1 MRKNLL
7 PLILALIVSG
17 SVFGKVTLPALLSDN
32 MVLQQKTQVKIWG
45 WSKPDAA
52 IKISTSW
59 GENQSATADKEGNWK
74 VILNTPVAS
83 FNPQTI
89 IVSDGEP
96 VTINNILIGEV
107 WLCSGQSNMEMTLKG
122 MWSSGV
128 MGANQAIAESG
139 FYQDIRL
146 FNVKQTSAIKPQK
159 DCIGKWDVS
168 SPPVVKSFSAI
179 GYYYAL
185 ELRKILNV
193 PVGII
198 CSSWG
203 GTVIEA
209 WMDTESQK
217 NFTDVDLN
225 LLNNEKLPVFEKPI
239 SLYNGMIA
247 PLVNF
252 SVKGFLWYQGESNIK
267 RYPTYAD
274 KMVAMIKLWRALWGD
289 NKLPFFYAE
298 IAPFNYA
305 SNRIDITKEQIN
317 AALLREQQKKVM
329 TMIDNV
335 GMVCTNDLVFPYER
349 NEIHPS
355 NKPEVAK
362 RFSYWAINCVYG
374 GVNSISAIGPQFK
387 SMKIDGNKALLTFD
401 DNDGGFVTSREEMTG
416 FEIAGSDSIF
426 YTAKAIKENPFS
438 KNLVITSE
446 KVDIP
451 VAVRYCFRNFLLGNV
466 TNSFGQ
472 PMVPFRTDN
481 W

>member
-247 PLVNF
+247 SKLFGKRISLVP
-252 SVKGFLWYQGESNIK
+252 G
-267 RYPTYAD
+267 
-274 KMVAMIKLWRALWGD
+274 
-289 NKLPFFYAE
+289 
-298 IAPFNYA
+298 
-305 SNRIDITKEQIN
+305 
-317 AALLREQQKKVM
+317 
-329 TMIDNV
+329 
-335 GMVCTNDLVFPYER
+335 
-349 NEIHPS
+349 
-355 NKPEVAK
+355 
-362 RFSYWAINCVYG
+362 
-374 GVNSISAIGPQFK
+374 
-387 SMKIDGNKALLTFD
+387 
-401 DNDGGFVTSREEMTG
+401 
-416 FEIAGSDSIF
+416 
-426 YTAKAIKENPFS
+426 
-438 KNLVITSE
+438 
-446 KVDIP
+446 
-451 VAVRYCFRNFLLGNV
+451 
-466 TNSFGQ
+466 
-472 PMVPFRTDN
+472 
-481 W
+481 